1 MFLPGTPAQAG
12 EPFKPGC
19 AGGLSTGRPAR
30 QRRGRAGGQYPRLH
44 SRSPRQQQG
53 MGPRAAGL
61 PCWRSHRLL
70 DPEGGGLPVA
80 VRRPGGVQAAAP
92 REHRAA
98 AASLLQA
105 AAYGLRASGLPAI
118 SGQGCGAE
126 RRSISGDPEGVGE
139 KYSVVSPRNIPGRCC
154 SLGPTTAK
162 SWGKSTPGQGDG
174 VRDFEGGK
182 ASVGALGGRHGQAH
196 APHQGDAEC

>member
-92 REHRAA
+92 RGHRAA

-105 AAYGLRASGLPAI
+105 AAYGLRATLAGDQWAGGAAPNGGVFPEAP
-118 SGQGCGAE
+118 QGPE
-126 RRSISGDPEGVGE
+126 EILRSESPEH
-139 KYSVVSPRNIPGRCC
+139 S
-154 SLGPTTAK
+154 
-162 SWGKSTPGQGDG
+162 
-174 VRDFEGGK
+174 
-182 ASVGALGGRHGQAH
+182 GALLIFGA
-196 APHQGDAEC
+196 DNC